1 MKIPSFLL
9 EVLFCER
16 FKVLYFSFTALNILY
31 FLSVFLEI
39 FLFLS
44 LFYLPLDPNRMCS
57 LFPSHSALI
66 FYLRQNLIYCLWIFV
81 LFYSS
86 IFYFLL
92 PLLAGGRRWA
102 SIFCAVFFLP
112 PSWFHRQLNN
122 REYTHS
128 MGWLGKV
135 SSSQRDISR
144 SISHPKCCVSSTP
157 QKCALSFVFSL
168 RFVLVLLCI
177 HWISPSVNK
186 LSHCHRRWI
195 FHLPLL
201 KFNSSS
207 SCMAR
212 GSERAKEKNQRL
224 TTSNM

>member
-9 EVLFCER
+9 EVLYFCER

-44 LFYLPLDPNRMCS
+44 LFSTSHLIRIGCVHFS
-57 LFPSHSALI
+57 LSTQLSYFTCDKI
-66 FYLRQNLIYCLWIFV
+66 WFIVYGF
-81 LFYSS
+81 LFYS
-86 IFYFLL
+86 ILL
-92 PLLAGGRRWA
+92 FFISFSRSWRRWA
-102 SIFCAVFFLP
+102 SIFCAVFFF
-112 PSWFHRQLNN
+112 FHPHGFIVNWIIEN
-122 REYTHS
+122 THTAWVDWEKS
-128 MGWLGKV
+128 ALHSGIFLA
-135 SSSQRDISR
+135 QY
-144 SISHPKCCVSSTP
+144 HPKCCVSTTP
-157 QKCALSFVFSL
+157 QLS
-168 RFVLVLLCI
+168 FVLVLLRI

-201 KFNSSS
+201 EFDSSA